1 MWEKLLLPGQIYT
14 TGKNCTLPPAV
25 TAGTNITSEY
35 HPFRAL
41 AEKKSVCQ
49 SRWFSNEEDNENDGP
64 WNDGHKFWLQT
75 MTTIQPTF
83 LYGVRSGVDNGV
95 VLKYHFEHISWSAN
109 NGGRWFN
116 IMGWCWNIILITYHD
131 RLIMMVA
138 ELILSKIMRVADLI
152 LSKRS
157 TSLAR
162 TPSSTPPDPVLH
174 WYL

>member
-14 TGKNCTLPPAV
+14 TGKNFTLPPAV

-35 HPFRAL
+35 HLFRAL

-95 VLKYHFEHISWSAN
+95 VLKYHFEHISWSADN
-109 NGGRWFN
+109 DGCWFN
-116 IMGWCWNIILITYHD
+116 II
-131 RLIMMVA
+131 
-138 ELILSKIMRVADLI
+138 
-152 LSKRS
+152 
-157 TSLAR
+157 
-162 TPSSTPPDPVLH
+162 
-174 WYL
+174 